1 MAGKYDTGSYNL
13 TTFDRR
19 GAKIE
24 KIALGNVG
32 LMQAQQAGRELVK
45 ADAVASFVVERVAY
59 NSLDMD
65 EAWLPRATGRFS
77 DGKPYSEDS
86 K

>member
-1 MAGKYDTGSYNL
+1 MPGKYDSESYNL

-24 KIALGNVG
+24 KFALGNVG
-32 LMQAQQAGRELVK
+32 LIRAKELGRDMVSK
-45 ADAVASFVVERVAY
+45 AEAHSFVIERVCF
-59 NSLDMD
+59 NSLDNA

-77 DGKPYSEDS
+77 DGKPYEGN
-86 K
+86 